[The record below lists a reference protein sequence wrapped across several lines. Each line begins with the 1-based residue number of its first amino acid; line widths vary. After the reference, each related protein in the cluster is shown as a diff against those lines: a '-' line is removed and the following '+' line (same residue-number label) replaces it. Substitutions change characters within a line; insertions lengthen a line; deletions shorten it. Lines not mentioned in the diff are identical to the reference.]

1 VPRAEWEET
10 MNKARAMF
18 HAVKLAESGSF

>member
-1 VPRAEWEET
+1 MEWDET

-18 HAVKLAESGSF
+18 HAVKLAESGLK